1 MNLLPFFRP
10 DLTHE
15 FVAWR
20 DGAGVSRTQFLRDAA
35 ALAASLPDA
44 PYVLNHCEDRYRF
57 LVGFA
62 AALLRKQVS
71 LFPSSRAPQVLAQLA
86 RDYHGCYCLSDQS
99 DEPATLPVHAYRVES
114 AAGDGGRAEPLAF
127 PANQLAAIAFTS
139 GSTGTPKPYTKTWGA
154 FVHEARVAGRSLGL
168 RVDTDCMIVATVPA
182 QHMYGFIASIML
194 PIQYGYVI
202 GAARPFYPE
211 DIRRALAAYP
221 HAAILVTTPVHI
233 RACVLERV
241 QLPPPVFVL
250 SSTAPLVPELAAQA
264 EAAFATRVLEFYG
277 STETGAIAHRRQAE
291 DPHWR
296 LFDDIEISVD
306 DDGFNVKAPYFPRTI
321 SLSDR
326 VEIHNAREFSLLG
339 RNADLVKIAGKRI
352 SLADLNR
359 RLLAIDGIV
368 DGTFYLPDG
377 DGTRESRLTAF
388 VVAPGKTRAQLL
400 HALKQQIDAVFL
412 PRPLHLVAAL
422 PRNSTGK
429 LPRGDLQRLLE
440 QVGVE

>member
-1 MNLLPFFRP
+1 MNRLPFFRAG
-10 DLTHE
+10 LTHE

-20 DGAGVSRTQFLRDAA
+20 DAAGISRTQFLQDVA
-35 ALAASLPDA
+35 ALAAALPDA

-86 RDYHGCYCLSDQS
+86 RDYRGCYCLSDQP
-99 DEPATLPVHAYRVES
+99 DEPATMPVHAYRVDI
-114 AAGDGGRAEPLAF
+114 AGDRGGAEPLAF
-127 PANQLAAIAFTS
+127 PASQLAAIAFTS
-139 GSTGTPKPYTKTWGA
+139 GSTGAPKPYTRTWGA
-154 FVHEARVAGRSLGL
+154 FVHEARIAGRSLGL
-168 RVDTDCMIVATVPA
+168 GVDTDCMIVATVPA
-182 QHMYGFIASIML
+182 QHMYGFVASIML
-194 PIQYGYVI
+194 PIQFGYVI

-211 DIRRALAAYP
+211 DIRRALAEYP
-221 HAAILVTTPVHI
+221 HTAILVTTPVHI
-233 RACVLERV
+233 RACVLERA

-250 SSTAPLVPELAAQA
+250 SSTAPLAPELAAQA

-277 STETGAIAHRRQAE
+277 STETGAIAQRRQAE
-291 DPHWR
+291 GLHWR
-296 LFDDIEISVD
+296 LFDDIEVSID
-306 DDGFNVKAPYFPRTI
+306 DDGFNVKAPYLPRTI
-321 SLSDR
+321 CLSDC
-326 VEIHNAREFSLLG
+326 VEIHSAREFSLLG

-440 QVGVE
+440 QAGVE